1 MTPGIADVLRALQA
15 VTDVSPRDVAAI
27 FGELERIRAVL
38 WARMLMPRGSPE
50 RGAAEVV
57 PTLLTVA
64 EVAAALRFSRGHVY
78 ELIRSGNLRAV
89 RNGRAVRIPAG
100 ALAEWQTRH
109 RTGPVDFADSVSLPS
124 SDDRPRGEAHPRG
137 LGTQPAAVRRAAGRP
152 QGDGGQMGDGRP
164 GGARACRKAHPA
176 TRRGRNGQSETRE
189 SEGRPQ
195 GAQAQKRKA

>member
-1 MTPGIADVLRALQA
+1 MAPGIAEALRALQA

-38 WARMLMPRGSPE
+38 WAKMLMPGGSPE
-50 RGAAEVV
+50 REAAEIV
-57 PTLLTVA
+57 PALLTVA

-78 ELIRSGNLRAV
+78 ELVRSGNLRAV
-89 RNGRAVRIPAG
+89 RTGRAVRIPAG

-109 RTGPVDFADSVSLPS
+109 RTGPVDFGDSVSLPFGH
-124 SDDRPRGEAHPRG
+124 DRPRGEAHPRD

-152 QGDGGQMGDGRP
+152 QGNGGQMGDGRP
-164 GGARACRKAHPA
+164 GDARACRKAYPA
-176 TRRGRNGQSETRE
+176 TRRGRKEQSETRE

-195 GAQAQKRKA
+195 GVQAPSEA